1 MNEPVDS
8 SQCHGGVGE
17 DPVPCAER
25 LVRGN
30 KHGSSLISGT
40 DELEQDAGL
49 GLILG
54 DIGEIVKDEQVE
66 LVELLDCAFEDEIAP
81 CLLEL
86 LDEIRGSGKE
96 DTVSVLDQGEANCGG
111 EMALAA
117 AWWAEEEQIGA
128 LAEPD
133 ISGDH
138 GHDLCLRD
146 HGDRLEL
153 ERIKGLAWEKP
164 GFGQMAFD
172 PALVPFGQFMFAQ
185 GGEEARC
192 WPPFLVGLLGEL
204 GPDELGCRQAQFVK
218 QQGQLC
224 GIDDGLLHAASPV
237 MLVGAERV
245 S

>member
-117 AWWAEEEQIGA
+117 AWWAEDTRGDREVGGTVKARFTNNGQEIGA
-128 LAEPD
+128 MEMK
-133 ISGDH
+133 
-138 GHDLCLRD
+138 
-146 HGDRLEL
+146 LEQL
-153 ERIKGLAWEKP
+153 IP
-164 GFGQMAFD
+164 
-172 PALVPFGQFMFAQ
+172 
-185 GGEEARC
+185 
-192 WPPFLVGLLGEL
+192 GEL
-204 GPDELGCRQAQFVK
+204 VLWRFIAGPAEWIGTHARFVLK
-218 QQGQLC
+218 QEGDYCIVLFTHE
-224 GIDDGLLHAASPV
+224 GWK
-237 MLVGAERV
+237 ERV
-245 S
+245 EFTSGSRWSTRRPSCWTPCPAP